1 MPGFFL
7 SFANA
12 NWVPH
17 FGLFRF
23 LLVRLV
29 LCLVHRNLTVITIYI
44 EHRGSR
50 SSRPITH
57 SYCLSG
63 PASPFFFFQ
72 GSRLGWASK
81 WSLTRLLTMGR
92 PILSRME
99 KCDDWMTTEAPRQNK
114 GRGLVTPTREQY
126 QVCASGGL
134 EWRHWHLDRIKGKAW
149 CTEIPQEY

>member
-1 MPGFFL
+1 MRTVALGGAAASGLEWRQRHLDTIRGEKRHSNSSAFQLQKQKTMATEVNVLQIENIDTWTRWSNQCPVFFL

-63 PASPFFFFQ
+63 RASPFFFFS
-72 GSRLGWASK
+72 GVSLG
-81 WSLTRLLTMGR
+81 L
-92 PILSRME
+92 
-99 KCDDWMTTEAPRQNK
+99 
-114 GRGLVTPTREQY
+114 
-126 QVCASGGL
+126 
-134 EWRHWHLDRIKGKAW
+134 GK
-149 CTEIPQEY
+149 